1 MAHLL
6 KIRKGWENENL
17 ARFILS
23 KFSFIS
29 QPTTI
34 ADDLGA
40 DFFCTFFK
48 KVAKERTTKNGKIIE
63 DVFIYP
69 KHSFAL
75 QIKSSR
81 RQFNI
86 TNKLEFFDNLEIP
99 FFIGVVNQKKL
110 SISIYSGDVIP
121 ELFSLVGL
129 PPSNNDGNI
138 TAKAALLENREDHG
152 QQPRQTKYI
161 IPFFKIGEIF
171 ASDTEERLRPF
182 IEGFSE
188 ICLNYQRNII
198 SKKKHQ
204 FIFHDAVT
212 MAPKIIYGPG
222 SYQVFRNNFIER
234 LAEVF
239 FNLAWAAP
247 QLENKDKE
255 KFMQEYNLYKNLY
268 LEIEK
273 IYGENPFLEGC
284 FHHLEDVVNQI

>member
-6 KIRKGWENENL
+6 RIRKGWGNENL

-29 QPTTI
+29 QPSTI

-40 DFFCTFFK
+40 DFFCTFFI
-48 KVAKERTTKNGKIIE
+48 KVAKERKTKNDKIIE
-63 DVFIYP
+63 DIFIYP
-69 KHSFAL
+69 KHSFAI
-75 QIKSSR
+75 QIKSSK
-81 RQFNI
+81 RQFNLA
-86 TNKLEFFDNLEIP
+86 NKLEFFDNLEIP
-99 FFIGVVNQKKL
+99 FFIGVVNQQKL

-129 PPSNNDGNI
+129 PPSNNKDKI
-138 TAKAALLENREDHG
+138 TVKAALLESRENHG

-171 ASDTEERLRPF
+171 ASDTEEELRPF
-182 IEGFSE
+182 IESFSE

-212 MAPKIIYGPG
+212 LEPKIVFGSG

-239 FNLAWAAP
+239 CNLAWAAP
-247 QLENKDKE
+247 QLEDKE
-255 KFMQEYNLYKNLY
+255 KFMQEYNLYKKLY
-268 LEIEK
+268 FQIEK
-273 IYGENPFLEGC
+273 IYGKNPFLEGC
-284 FHHLEDVVNQI
+284 FHLLEDAVKSI